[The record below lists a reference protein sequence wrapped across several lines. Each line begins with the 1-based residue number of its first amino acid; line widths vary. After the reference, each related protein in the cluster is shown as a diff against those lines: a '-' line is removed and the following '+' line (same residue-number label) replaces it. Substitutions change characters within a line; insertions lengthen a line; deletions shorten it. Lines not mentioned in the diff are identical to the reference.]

1 MGPLKPFLYK
11 SFVYEM
17 RNLAKKLATLRAE
30 REALEK
36 LKQELAEEQ
45 EKARRESLRTGVRPL
60 ANPRD

>member
-17 RNLAKKLATLRAE
+17 RNLEKKLATLRAE

-60 ANPRD
+60 ANPQD